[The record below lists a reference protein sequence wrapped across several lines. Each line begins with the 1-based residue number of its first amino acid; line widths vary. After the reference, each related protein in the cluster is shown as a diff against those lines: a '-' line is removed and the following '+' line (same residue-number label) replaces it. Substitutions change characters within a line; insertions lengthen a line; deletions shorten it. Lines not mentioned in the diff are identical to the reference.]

1 MRPFNPDRVNSVK
14 NPVHLS
20 GKTEL
25 TPFVKEIQCMLI
37 LPQGLHTNK
46 MVTHAGPSA
55 AVRTEEGKGGWCKSH
70 IYNANNLSFSE
81 HRVYSHSYRKPMSTM
96 MADLMTSQVHSTHAI
111 TLVAEKKGSKTT
123 EARQRCWGLL

>member
-25 TPFVKEIQCMLI
+25 TQLVKEIQCMLMR
-37 LPQGLHTNK
+37 PPGLHTNK

-55 AVRTEEGKGGWCKSH
+55 AVRAEEGEGAGVNPTFTMQTIFLS
-70 IYNANNLSFSE
+70 ANTGF
-81 HRVYSHSYRKPMSTM
+81 
-96 MADLMTSQVHSTHAI
+96 
-111 TLVAEKKGSKTT
+111 TLTVTT
-123 EARQRCWGLL
+123 NQ